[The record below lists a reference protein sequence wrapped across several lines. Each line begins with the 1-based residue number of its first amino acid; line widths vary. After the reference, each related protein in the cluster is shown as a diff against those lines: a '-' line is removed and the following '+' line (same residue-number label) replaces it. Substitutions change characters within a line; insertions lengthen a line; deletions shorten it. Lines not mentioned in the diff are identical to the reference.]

1 MNYVSVLMVAVALF
15 AIIYWYAAGRFYYI
29 GPRTKAQ
36 LIFGVD
42 NDGKGAPGL
51 AEMSEGSSQEKRV
64 NEISG
69 EDKPL
74 GEMSGEGLK
83 GELQ

>member
-15 AIIYWYAAGRFYYI
+15 AVGYWYAAGRYYYI

-36 LIFGVD
+36 LILGVD
-42 NDGKGAPGL
+42 DDGKGAPGL
-51 AEMSEGSSQEKRV
+51 AEMSEGSSEEKRI

-69 EDKPL
+69 HDRPL
-74 GEMSGEGLK
+74 GEMPGEGLK